1 MENKHGLYGAEIH
14 FTPLC
19 DREVEK
25 HDIIDND
32 ILKKRLY
39 CREKGVF
46 VIITDDP
53 MNNYLTDEDLK
64 LKFEIK
70 DGTANGK

>member
-1 MENKHGLYGAEIH
+1 MENKHGLYNAKIY

-19 DREVEK
+19 DKEVEK
-25 HDIIDND
+25 YDIIGND
-32 ILKKRLY
+32 SLERSLY
-39 CREKGVF
+39 CIEKGVF
-46 VIITDDP
+46 VIVTDDP
-53 MNNYLTDEDLK
+53 MNDYLTNADLK